1 MVVYDLICRKKHRF
15 EGWFPSAEG
24 YEEQAVRKEISCPV
38 CGSSKVVKLLHACAI
53 QTKTRRE
60 KEAGRPE
67 RPKASRRPLTEV
79 ETKEMLLHIHH
90 HIRENFEDVG
100 PRFAEEARK
109 ISTGNVEK
117 RPIHGTATPKER
129 DGLDEDGI
137 PYLLLPKP
145 ELDS

>member
-67 RPKASRRPLTEV
+67 RPKASRRPLTDV
-79 ETKEMLLHIHH
+79 ESKELLLNIHH

-100 PRFAEEARK
+100 PRFAQEARK
-109 ISTGNVEK
+109 IFAGNDEE
-117 RPIHGTATPKER
+117 RPIHGTATPEER

-145 ELDS
+145 KLDS

>member
-1 MVVYDLICRKKHRF
+1 MVVYELICRKKHRF

-24 YEEQAVRKEISCPV
+24 YEKQAVRKEISCPV
-38 CGSSKVVKLLHACAI
+38 CGTTKVVKLLHACAI
-53 QTKTRRE
+53 QTKTKRE
-60 KEAGRPE
+60 KATDRPV

-79 ETKEMLLHIHH
+79 ETRELLLNIHH

-109 ISTGNVEK
+109 ISTGNVEN
-117 RPIHGTATPKER
+117 RPIHGTATPEER